1 MLSIDDEYYLKEETV
16 QMPVMATFLEHAR
29 ESLKQTPRNF
39 YVSDRTYEID
49 THSPPYNVL
58 SVLASGYKE
67 IGLWIPSNL
76 NQSPYS
82 AIVLAWAD
90 EDYPTPSTIQLVYVS
105 KTGHLIL
112 EARPIAYDRI
122 KGRPVTDALTE
133 DLI

>member
-1 MLSIDDEYYLKEETV
+1 MLSIDDEYYSKEETV

-39 YVSDRTYEID
+39 YVSDRVYGID
-49 THSPPYNVL
+49 TQKPPYNAV
-58 SVLASGYKE
+58 SVLARGYEE

-76 NQSPYS
+76 NQTPYS

-90 EDYPTPSTIQLVYVS
+90 EGYPTPSTIQLVYVS

-112 EARPIAYDRI
+112 EAEPIAYERI
-122 KGRPVTDALTE
+122 KGRLVTDALTE